1 MNSDRTCLFLVEYRC
16 VYCLSI
22 LDLDFLFISDKISVR
37 NCFLVL
43 DYHVSADWDI
53 FKLCYAVLVCDRRN
67 INLTSCV
74 RCSSQVELD
83 TLDVSLS
90 LSSLMN
96 YDRAC
101 FLDILKSDF
110 RCFIILNGYFL
121 FVSYKVSRRD
131 CRAVLCDDILADN
144 KLIEHCYAIFI
155 RCRFKLQVLV
165 CIRNSCC
172 KELNA
177 LDIEITCCC
186 LCDLYR
192 ATFLLVCHFSLD
204 DIIVFSY
211 FKRIRR
217 IVYLVNIRC

>member
-1 MNSDRTCLFLVEYRC
+1 MYLYRACLLVVEYRCVYCLSILDLDFLFVSHKISVWYCFLILDNFVCTNRNVLKLSNAVLISYRRNINLTSCVRCTSEIELDTLNILLPLCSLVNSDRTCLFLVEYRC

-96 YDRAC
+96 YDRTC

-110 RCFIILNGYFL
+110 CCFVVFNCYFL
-121 FVSYKVSRRD
+121 LISSEVSRRN
-131 CRAVLCDDILADN
+131 C
-144 KLIEHCYAIFI
+144 
-155 RCRFKLQVLV
+155 
-165 CIRNSCC
+165 
-172 KELNA
+172 
-177 LDIEITCCC
+177 
-186 LCDLYR
+186 
-192 ATFLLVCHFSLD
+192 
-204 DIIVFSY
+204 
-211 FKRIRR
+211 
-217 IVYLVNIRC
+217 